1 MNKINYEKPELNA
14 AEFGKFVQGATFIP
28 GNNDLFGDNA
38 GEGNNGE

>member
-1 MNKINYEKPELNA
+1 MEKFDYEKPLLNA

-38 GEGNNGE
+38 NEGNGGE